1 MSKTYRVI
9 VWGPGGV
16 GEHVLRY
23 LASRADLDLVGVR
36 CYSENKEGT
45 DPAAALGLAPSGVT
59 ATRNVEA
66 LLALEADCVIY
77 TPRSALTDH
86 TLPDSPDRALEHEL
100 IAILES
106 GKNVVSPIGSFMHWR
121 HLANGRESLDRI
133 NDACGRGDSSAY
145 FTGID
150 PGFTDCVLGATV
162 ASLSGEITQIRSW
175 EMIDYSTY
183 MVAETIS
190 AMGFGCTPERVPAS
204 TAPIMATWGG
214 SPWTLADACDV
225 ELDEIVMDGD
235 IWVSPETYTATNG
248 LVVEAGT
255 VGAIRFS
262 LSGRRDGK
270 TWVQLNHVNR
280 LGAHAAPDWP
290 SIGDAGGYR
299 IEVDGFPPVR
309 GDFPFGLP
317 GGTGDGLKDA
327 MAMTAGRLVNC
338 IDAVV
343 TAEPG
348 HLTPNDLRM
357 IGPRHGMALA

>member
-1 MSKTYRVI
+1 
-9 VWGPGGV
+9 
-16 GEHVLRY
+16 
-23 LASRADLDLVGVR
+23 
-36 CYSENKEGT
+36 
-45 DPAAALGLAPSGVT
+45 
-59 ATRNVEA
+59 
-66 LLALEADCVIY
+66 
-77 TPRSALTDH
+77 
-86 TLPDSPDRALEHEL
+86 
-100 IAILES
+100 
-106 GKNVVSPIGSFMHWR
+106 
-121 HLANGRESLDRI
+121 
-133 NDACGRGDSSAY
+133 
-145 FTGID
+145 
-150 PGFTDCVLGATV
+150 
-162 ASLSGEITQIRSW
+162 
-175 EMIDYSTY
+175 
-183 MVAETIS
+183 MVAETIA
-190 AMGFGCTPERVPAS
+190 AMGFGCTPDQVPAS

-235 IWVSPETYTATNG
+235 IWVSPTTYTATNG

-280 LGAHAAPDWP
+280 LGPHAAPDWP

-343 TAEPG
+343 TAAPG
-348 HLTPNDLRM
+348 HLTPNDLHL